1 MLSLSRSEGELHPVV
16 EHRGELVFP
25 ARLGRTAR
33 LLSPAPGAA
42 EAEDASVSLRP
53 SQGLAPGRAAV
64 HRGLAKCALVKC
76 WRSGGSVFV
85 SV

>member
-1 MLSLSRSEGELHPVV
+1 M
-16 EHRGELVFP
+16 FP

-33 LLSPAPGAA
+33 LPSPAPGAA
-42 EAEDASVSLRP
+42 EAEDAIVSLRP
-53 SQGLAPGRAAV
+53 SQGLAHGRAAA
-64 HRGLAKCALVKC
+64 HRGLAKCALVKR